1 MSAPQKA
8 LRRFAT
14 YVQDQSMLFL
24 QLDQAAKELLTRVE
38 EEAEW
43 ERRLARLK
51 EEEAVSQQTLKNL
64 GAEHQR
70 LLDDFKSQRATLQ
83 QAIQA
88 DRTQRERE
96 RKDWVEEI
104 QTFRNQREEAQG
116 QLGEVGKAIHAKE
129 CELAELEA
137 RLRATV
143 EGVLQRR

>member
-1 MSAPQKA
+1 
-8 LRRFAT
+8 
-14 YVQDQSMLFL
+14 MLFL

-70 LLDDFKSQRATLQ
+70 LLDDFKAQRATLQ

-88 DRTQRERE
+88 DREQRERE
-96 RKDWVEEI
+96 RKDWMAEI
-104 QTFRNQREEAQG
+104 QQFRNQREEAQG
-116 QLGEVGKAIHAKE
+116 QLGEVGKAIQVKE
-129 CELAELEA
+129 RELAELEA